1 MKYFVVDDDDMII
14 PRNLHI
20 REYDEYYTVHS
31 DKINSRNNPFGQPP
45 VDTPEYL
52 TAVLS
57 VVFVGT
63 QVGSTINKGKNE

>member
-1 MKYFVVDDDDMII
+1 MISI
-14 PRNLHI
+14 IQFIAI
-20 REYDEYYTVHS
+20 RSIQGTIRS
-31 DKINSRNNPFGQPP
+31 DNHRLILQNI
-45 VDTPEYL
+45 L